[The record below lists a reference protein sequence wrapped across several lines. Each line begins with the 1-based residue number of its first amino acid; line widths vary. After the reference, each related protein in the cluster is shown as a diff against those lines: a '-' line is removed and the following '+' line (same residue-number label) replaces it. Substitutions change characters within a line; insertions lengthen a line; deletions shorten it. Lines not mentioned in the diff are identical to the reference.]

1 MKKTVFILVAI
12 ASLWQTNAFAQDT
25 MEYLDPRYMFN
36 RRIQRVTPITS
47 ALLYILNPPSYWQGL
62 TCETINFYSP
72 GSEMFAY
79 FTKDTIKIYGVAITM
94 TEIDSAILRE
104 KHFQAT
110 LAHRPTGVFTFID
123 TVEWVHGS
131 IERFRYYIWG
141 EGVRY
146 DSIVPVYEFYFDQPH
161 IVTDSFFVGFY
172 MREQGYYIPPIGHLY
187 CSLDTGYFYFRID
200 DQRMRNPPVY
210 PVRQGFS
217 RKWSSY
223 FPILQPCRT
232 PAAPRMTAMH
242 DTVRIAW
249 DEQPDSVQLAI
260 IPLLQAGGDCIYDV
274 TDTVLYLNGIPD
286 GIYLAS
292 IRTKCTRNMY
302 WSLWSDST
310 SITVDNTLS
319 VATPAPNVTLS
330 PNPTGGTLTIRCAA
344 EMTKVELYDM
354 QGRLA
359 LSATPTGSETMLDL
373 QPLPTGSY
381 VAVITTSQGTAT
393 RKVERQ

>member
-1 MKKTVFILVAI
+1 MKKKVFILVAI
-12 ASLWQTNAFAQDT
+12 ASLWQTNAIAQDT
-25 MEYLDPRYMFN
+25 VEYLDPRYMFN
-36 RRIQRVTPITS
+36 RRIPRTTPITAS
-47 ALLYILNPPSYWQGL
+47 VIYQINSQQFWKNLICTTFGLNADLS
-62 TCETINFYSP
+62 ETYS
-72 GSEMFAY
+72 Y

-94 TEIDSAILRE
+94 TEVDSAVLRN
-104 KHFQAT
+104 HHVQAT

-131 IERFRYYIWG
+131 IERFRYSIWG

-161 IVTDSFFVGFY
+161 FVTDSFFVGY
-172 MREQGYYIPPIGHLY
+172 YQRELGPIGRLY
-187 CSLDTGYFYFRID
+187 CSLDSDYFYFRTD
-200 DQRMRNPPVY
+200 DPRICNPPVY
-210 PVRQGFS
+210 PFHQGKS

-232 PAAPRMTAMH
+232 PAAPRMTATH

-260 IPLLQAGGDCIYDV
+260 IPLSQTGGDSIYNV
-274 TDTVLYLNGIPD
+274 TDSVLYLNGIPD

-381 VAVITTSQGTAT
+381 VAIITTSQGTTT

>member
-1 MKKTVFILVAI
+1 
-12 ASLWQTNAFAQDT
+12 
-25 MEYLDPRYMFN
+25 
-36 RRIQRVTPITS
+36 
-47 ALLYILNPPSYWQGL
+47 
-62 TCETINFYSP
+62 
-72 GSEMFAY
+72 
-79 FTKDTIKIYGVAITM
+79 
-94 TEIDSAILRE
+94 
-104 KHFQAT
+104 
-110 LAHRPTGVFTFID
+110 
-123 TVEWVHGS
+123 
-131 IERFRYYIWG
+131 
-141 EGVRY
+141 
-146 DSIVPVYEFYFDQPH
+146 
-161 IVTDSFFVGFY
+161 
-172 MREQGYYIPPIGHLY
+172 
-187 CSLDTGYFYFRID
+187 
-200 DQRMRNPPVY
+200 
-210 PVRQGFS
+210 
-217 RKWSSY
+217 
-223 FPILQPCRT
+223 
-232 PAAPRMTAMH
+232 MTAMH

-319 VATPAPNVTLS
+319 VAATPAHNVTLS

-359 LSATPTGSETMLDL
+359 LSATPTGSEAILDL

-393 RKVERQ
+393 RKVEHVLVLRRIGANWCDDDCGELSVVEVFIMCFSLRQRRGSEPQAEHEQ

>member
-1 MKKTVFILVAI
+1 MVKLLPNSAALQDAGSATHDGDARHR
-12 ASLWQTNAFAQDT
+12 AHSL
-25 MEYLDPRYMFN
+25 
-36 RRIQRVTPITS
+36 
-47 ALLYILNPPSYWQGL
+47 G
-62 TCETINFYSP
+62 
-72 GSEMFAY
+72 
-79 FTKDTIKIYGVAITM
+79 
-94 TEIDSAILRE
+94 
-104 KHFQAT
+104 
-110 LAHRPTGVFTFID
+110 
-123 TVEWVHGS
+123 
-131 IERFRYYIWG
+131 
-141 EGVRY
+141 
-146 DSIVPVYEFYFDQPH
+146 
-161 IVTDSFFVGFY
+161 
-172 MREQGYYIPPIGHLY
+172 
-187 CSLDTGYFYFRID
+187 
-200 DQRMRNPPVY
+200 
-210 PVRQGFS
+210 
-217 RKWSSY
+217 
-223 FPILQPCRT
+223 RT
-232 PAAPRMTAMH
+232 
-242 DTVRIAW
+242 
-249 DEQPDSVQLAI
+249 
-260 IPLLQAGGDCIYDV
+260 DCIYDV

>member
-1 MKKTVFILVAI
+1 
-12 ASLWQTNAFAQDT
+12 
-25 MEYLDPRYMFN
+25 
-36 RRIQRVTPITS
+36 
-47 ALLYILNPPSYWQGL
+47 
-62 TCETINFYSP
+62 
-72 GSEMFAY
+72 MFAY

-161 IVTDSFFVGFY
+161 IVTDSFFVGYF
-172 MREQGYYIPPIGHLY
+172 MRDSVEYPHIGQLYFSRDSAWIHYSMSDPRAPRYNIRQGY
-187 CSLDTGYFYFRID
+187 FER
-200 DQRMRNPPVY
+200 
-210 PVRQGFS
+210 
-217 RKWSSY
+217 WSSY

-260 IPLLQAGGDCIYDV
+260 IPLSQTGGDSIYDV
-274 TDTVLYLNGIPD
+274 TDTVLYLNGLPD

-319 VATPAPNVTLS
+319 VAATPAPNVTLS